1 MSMGE
6 NVISEIPN
14 LQMVKLGR
22 GSIVRGQISVVNCVS
37 DYIRNHLVFE
47 N

>member
-6 NVISEIPN
+6 NVISKNPN
-14 LQMVKLGR
+14 LQMVQLER
-22 GSIVRGQISVVNCVS
+22 GSTGRGQISVVNCVS
-37 DYIRNHLVFE
+37 HYIRNHWIFE